1 MVENVQQ
8 EEPVKL
14 ENSLVELSVSALS
27 ELVKKEK
34 VD

>member
-14 ENSLVELSVSALS
+14 ENSSVELSVSALS